1 VSLVEE
7 AAPARS
13 PLVPEA
19 ACRRPSSSVP
29 DGQWQPG
36 VRRPAAVGLAG
47 RAPQW
52 GTDLPGSLLTELA
65 GLAVG
70 DPSRAR
76 LRAWVIEWYLP
87 MAVYLARRFGGRG
100 ELLDDLTQVAAVGL
114 IKAVD
119 RFDPARGVEF
129 SAYAVPTIVGEIK
142 RYCRDTTW
150 VVRVPRR
157 LRELKLRLP
166 SAAAELART
175 LCREP
180 MSAALA
186 QRSCTSPRDV
196 MSAQLL
202 ANAYRPCPIDRGPSA
217 RPRLHSEDWL
227 GGPDPELD
235 AVDDRTTLRLLLASL
250 PVREQRILV
259 LRFAHDMSQTE
270 IAAEVGLAQM
280 HVSRLLSN
288 VWPDSTRAS
297 SVKSPPSGGQA
308 TPGGR
313 QRSPGTSAPA
323 TVAPAAGR
331 GGRGRL
337 NSDGELVG
345 RRNPDSGCH
354 A

>member
-1 VSLVEE
+1 MSLVAEV
-7 AAPARS
+7 APSR
-13 PLVPEA
+13 PEDVRQ
-19 ACRRPSSSVP
+19 CPSAFVP

-87 MAVYLARRFGGRG
+87 MAAYLARRFGGRG
-100 ELLDDLTQVAAVGL
+100 GLPDDLAQVAAVGL

-129 SAYAVPTIVGEIK
+129 SGYAVPTIVGEIK
-142 RYCRDTTW
+142 RHFRDTTW

-157 LRELKLRLP
+157 LQELKLRLP
-166 SAAAELART
+166 AAAAELAQT
-175 LCREP
+175 LRREP
-180 MSAALA
+180 TSAELA
-186 QRSCTSPRDV
+186 QWLGTSPRDV
-196 MSAQLL
+196 VSAQLS
-202 ANAYRPCPIDRGPSA
+202 ANAYRPCPIEGASGRLDLS
-217 RPRLHSEDWL
+217 PRDWL

-235 AVDDRTTLRLLLASL
+235 TVDNRTTLLLLLAGL

-270 IAAEVGLAQM
+270 IAAEVGLSQM
-280 HVSRLLSN
+280 HVSRLL
-288 VWPDSTRAS
+288 
-297 SVKSPPSGGQA
+297 VKCLARLHEGLVGEVPPSGGQA
-308 TPGGR
+308 TPAGGSAHR
-313 QRSPGTSAPA
+313 VLRRRPWWHPLPG
-323 TVAPAAGR
+323 AAG
-331 GGRGRL
+331 
-337 NSDGELVG
+337 V
-345 RRNPDSGCH
+345 
-354 A
+354 AA

>member
-1 VSLVEE
+1 MSLVAEVV
-7 AAPARS
+7 PSRS
-13 PLVPEA
+13 PLVPEDV
-19 ACRRPSSSVP
+19 RRRRSSFVP

-65 GLAVG
+65 GLAVD

-76 LRAWVIEWYLP
+76 LRARVIEWYLP
-87 MAVYLARRFGGRG
+87 MAAYLARRFGGRG

-142 RYCRDTTW
+142 RHFRDTTW

-157 LRELKLRLP
+157 LQELKLRLP
-166 SAAAELART
+166 AAAAELAQT
-175 LCREP
+175 LRREP
-180 MSAALA
+180 TSAELA
-186 QRSCTSPRDV
+186 QWLGTSPRDV
-196 MSAQLL
+196 VSAQLS
-202 ANAYRPCPIDRGPSA
+202 ANAYRPCRIERGSGRLDLP
-217 RPRLHSEDWL
+217 PRDWL

-235 AVDDRTTLRLLLASL
+235 AVDNRTTLRGLLASL

-270 IAAEVGLAQM
+270 IAAEVGLSQM
-280 HVSRLLSN
+280 HVSRLL
-288 VWPDSTRAS
+288 
-297 SVKSPPSGGQA
+297 VKCLARLHEGLVGEVPPSGGQA
-308 TPGGR
+308 TRGGR
-313 QRSPGTSAPA
+313 QRSPGTPAPA
-323 TVAPAAGR
+323 MVAPVAGR
-331 GGRGRL
+331 GGRGRM
-337 NSDGELVG
+337 NSAGEPVG
-345 RRNPDSGCH
+345 RRGPDSGCR